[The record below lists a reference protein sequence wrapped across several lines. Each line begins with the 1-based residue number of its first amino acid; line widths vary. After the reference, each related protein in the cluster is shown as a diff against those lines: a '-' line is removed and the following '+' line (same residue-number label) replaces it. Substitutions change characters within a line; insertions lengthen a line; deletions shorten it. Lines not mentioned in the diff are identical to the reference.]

1 MDDIQQ
7 QITNKIDQLVDK
19 LKFFRNLSRELEQKL
34 LENKL
39 KVDYL
44 EKRQT
49 ELEQELEDNK
59 REIEQKN
66 QLIEQAT
73 NKIEE
78 VLVNIDSDV

>member
-19 LKFFRNLSRELEQKL
+19 LKSFRNLSRELEQKL

-49 ELEQELEDNK
+49 ELEQELESNK

>member
-7 QITNKIDQLVDK
+7 QITNKIDQLVEK
-19 LKFFRNLSRELEQKL
+19 LKSFRNLSRELEQKL

-49 ELEQELEDNK
+49 ELEQELEGNK

>member
-7 QITNKIDQLVDK
+7 QITNKIDQLIDK
-19 LKFFRNLSRELEQKL
+19 LKSFRNLSRELEQKL

-49 ELEQELEDNK
+49 ELEQDLESNK

-66 QLIEQAT
+66 QLIEKAT

>member
-19 LKFFRNLSRELEQKL
+19 LKSFRNLSRELEQKL

-49 ELEQELEDNK
+49 ELELELEDNK

>member
-19 LKFFRNLSRELEQKL
+19 LKSFRNLSRELEQKL

-44 EKRQT
+44 EKRQN
-49 ELEQELEDNK
+49 ELEQELEGNK

>member
-1 MDDIQQ
+1 MDDIQK
-7 QITNKIDQLVDK
+7 QITDKIDQLVDK
-19 LKFFRNLSRELEQKL
+19 LKSFRNLSRELEQKL

-49 ELEQELEDNK
+49 ELEQELEGNK

>member
-7 QITNKIDQLVDK
+7 QIINKIDQLVDK

>member
-19 LKFFRNLSRELEQKL
+19 LKSFRDLSRDLEHRL

-49 ELEQELEDNK
+49 ELEQELEGNK

-66 QLIEQAT
+66 QLIKQAT

-78 VLVNIDSDV
+78 VLVNIDIDV

>member
-7 QITNKIDQLVDK
+7 QITNKIDQLIDK
-19 LKFFRNLSRELEQKL
+19 LKSFRNLSRELEQKL

>member
-19 LKFFRNLSRELEQKL
+19 LKSFRNLSKELEQRL
-34 LENKL
+34 SENKL

-44 EKRQT
+44 ETRQA
-49 ELEQELEDNK
+49 ELEQEVENKK
-59 REIEQKN
+59 REIDQKN

-73 NKIEE
+73 SKIEE
-78 VLVNIDSDV
+78 VLINIDSDA

>member
-19 LKFFRNLSRELEQKL
+19 LKSFRNLSRELEQKL

-44 EKRQT
+44 EKKQT
-49 ELEQELEDNK
+49 ELEQELESNK

>member
-49 ELEQELEDNK
+49 ELEQELEGNK

>member
-19 LKFFRNLSRELEQKL
+19 LKSFRNLSRELEQKL

-49 ELEQELEDNK
+49 ELEQDLESNK

-66 QLIEQAT
+66 QLIEKAT

>member
-19 LKFFRNLSRELEQKL
+19 LKSFRNLSRELEQKL

-49 ELEQELEDNK
+49 QLELELEDNK

>member
-7 QITNKIDQLVDK
+7 QITNKIDQLIDK
-19 LKFFRNLSRELEQKL
+19 LKSFRNLSRELEQKL

-49 ELEQELEDNK
+49 ELEQELEGNK

>member
-7 QITNKIDQLVDK
+7 QITNKIDQLIDK
-19 LKFFRNLSRELEQKL
+19 LKSFRNLSRELEQKL

-49 ELEQELEDNK
+49 ELEQELESNK

>member
-19 LKFFRNLSRELEQKL
+19 LKSFRNLSRELEQKL

-49 ELEQELEDNK
+49 ELEQELEGNK

-73 NKIEE
+73 NEIEE

>member
-19 LKFFRNLSRELEQKL
+19 LKSFRNLSRELEQKL

-49 ELEQELEDNK
+49 ELEQELEGNK

-66 QLIEQAT
+66 QLIKQAT

-78 VLVNIDSDV
+78 VLVNIDIDV

>member
-44 EKRQT
+44 EKSRP
-49 ELEQELEDNK
+49 N
-59 REIEQKN
+59 
-66 QLIEQAT
+66 
-73 NKIEE
+73 
-78 VLVNIDSDV
+78 

>member
-44 EKRQT
+44 EKKQT
-49 ELEQELEDNK
+49 ELEQELESNK

>member
-19 LKFFRNLSRELEQKL
+19 LKSFRNLSRELEQKL

>member
-19 LKFFRNLSRELEQKL
+19 LKYFKELSKETEQKL

-49 ELEQELEDNK
+49 ELEQELEGNK

>member
-49 ELEQELEDNK
+49 ELEQELESNK

>member
-19 LKFFRNLSRELEQKL
+19 LKSFRNLSRELEQKL

-49 ELEQELEDNK
+49 ELEQELEGNK

-78 VLVNIDSDV
+78 DLVNIDSDV

>member
-1 MDDIQQ
+1 MDDIQK
-7 QITNKIDQLVDK
+7 QITDKIDQLVDK
-19 LKFFRNLSRELEQKL
+19 LKSFRNLSRELEQKL

>member
-19 LKFFRNLSRELEQKL
+19 LKSFRNLSRDLEQKL

-49 ELEQELEDNK
+49 ELEQELEGNK

-78 VLVNIDSDV
+78 VLVNIDSDA

>member
-19 LKFFRNLSRELEQKL
+19 LKSFRNLSRELEQKL

-59 REIEQKN
+59 REIEQKIN
-66 QLIEQAT
+66 
-73 NKIEE
+73 
-78 VLVNIDSDV
+78 

>member
-19 LKFFRNLSRELEQKL
+19 LKSFRNLSRELEQKL

-49 ELEQELEDNK
+49 ELEQELEGNK